1 MIRIERAIRHLA
13 RERDHFLLRLE
24 ICGSERQ
31 DWSDHLRVEAAI
43 SPRGR
48 EALLKL
54 LDRLRKRGDL

>member
-31 DWSDHLRVEAAI
+31 EPGGYLRLEVTI
-43 SPRGR
+43 SLKRYR
-48 EALLKL
+48 EV
-54 LDRLRKRGDL
+54 LRMLERWKQAGDL